1 MVSRVR
7 DLLADPDFRT
17 TDGARPGGI
26 LIITPYRRAF
36 GSYCARLKSEISG
49 GRVSVR
55 TVGTAMGIEQDV
67 AIVDIVKSTSFT
79 NQKELLCVMLTR
91 AVQAE
96 IVMLSRDMAHQYESD
111 SRFLVKP
118 TYLHKVW
125 QAAFQQNQVNRRA

>member
-1 MVSRVR
+1 M
-7 DLLADPDFRT
+7 
-17 TDGARPGGI
+17 
-26 LIITPYRRAF
+26 
-36 GSYCARLKSEISG
+36 
-49 GRVSVR
+49 R